1 MPSRLQHFV
10 IQVRFAPAGAL
21 ESPWGVGSWGSVP
34 SPWRKVRG
42 LVVRGLVC
50 TLVRKAAVRGLG
62 ARRKEVRRRWQ
73 LARAT
78 ARVCPEW
85 NGASSG

>member
-10 IQVRFAPAGAL
+10 IQVRFAPAGVL

-42 LVVRGLVC
+42 LVR